1 MIGYTYFVHIWPNLR
16 LSVGLPMC
24 TQYSVF
30 LYSLARYRFL
40 WWSLSFT
47 RRSFFYR
54 GESYICC
61 GYKDKYLDSNLEV
74 HWLRNRTVVGSS
86 LWYMTS
92 LTTSGWLGSQ
102 TQAWIILHRVDL
114 KSNYVA
120 VCYCWDISTI
130 VAPPWR
136 FLAFLAI
143 QVIIVV
149 HSFGAV

>member
-1 MIGYTYFVHIWPNLR
+1 
-16 LSVGLPMC
+16 MC

-30 LYSLARYRFL
+30 LYSLTRYGFL

-86 LWYMTS
+86 LGYMTS

-130 VAPPWR
+130 VAPPPGISCLSCRTGHYCGSQLWSCIG
-136 FLAFLAI
+136 LLIAFILW
-143 QVIIVV
+143 QLP
-149 HSFGAV
+149 